1 MNPQQLRYCTAK
13 ALADLAR
20 EAADKR
26 IAREVPPPTQSMT
39 DAELQAHAIAA
50 TRIDAECHVWVTCEA
65 MVEAER
71 DLIAWVREQVSVL
84 PQYAAHQADME
95 KVFSTYW
102 QFPAIREKLIRT
114 CLQLRA

>member
-1 MNPQQLRYCTAK
+1 MSDNTLNPSLVERAVKRLRDKIQQRTDLQDLKLMVDSWY
-13 ALADLAR
+13 ALAHENADLLVAV
-20 EAADKR
+20 KR
-26 IAREVPPPTQSMT
+26 MN
-39 DAELQAHAIAA
+39 
-50 TRIDAECHVWVTCEA
+50 EA

-71 DLIAWVREQVSVL
+71 DLIAWVREQVSTL